1 MRDMNAA
8 EIAAAVNGELRIAS
22 GEALYNKNLINSI
35 CIDTRELAPGCLFI
49 PIIGEKYDGHDFI
62 NQALDAGAVG
72 CFYSCP
78 PEKLNYFREDKF
90 YIRVPDTKI
99 ALGQLAGAYR
109 QKFKIPFV
117 QITGSV
123 GKTTTK
129 ELIASVLSA
138 KLNILK
144 TQKNYNNEIGAAL
157 TLLNLDSQYQAA
169 VIETGMN
176 HAGEILKLAEMTRPD
191 IAVITN
197 IGDAH
202 MEFFGSREGILK
214 AKSEIFEYLNPNG
227 LAILNG
233 DDKLLNTLNLPFRV
247 TRCGYSANCQVKI
260 KDFTDYGIRG
270 ISCVI
275 QTERDEY
282 EIRLKSPGAY
292 LAWTAAIGVAVGEEL
307 NLNHD
312 EIVKG
317 AANYKPTGSRM
328 RVWYLDDGRILLDD
342 CYNAS
347 PQSVT
352 AALEVL
358 SKTECDKRIAVLGD
372 MGELGGLAESAH
384 YNIGALT
391 AMLGIDDVVAIGK
404 RAAGIAQGAVDSGGD
419 ASHFHAIQDAL
430 PDLIRR
436 FEPGSAML
444 VKASHAMEFYM
455 IVDSMKDAFGPA
467 I

>member
-22 GEALYNKNLINSI
+22 GEALYNKNLIDSI
-35 CIDTRELAPGCLFI
+35 SIDTRELAPGCLFI

-307 NLNHD
+307 NLNHN

-317 AANYKPTGSRM
+317 AADYKPTGSRM